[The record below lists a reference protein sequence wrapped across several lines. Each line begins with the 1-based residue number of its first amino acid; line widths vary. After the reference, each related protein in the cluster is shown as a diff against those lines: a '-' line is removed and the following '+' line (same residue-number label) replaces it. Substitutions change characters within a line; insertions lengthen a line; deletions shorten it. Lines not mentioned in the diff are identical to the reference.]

1 MSDYFYNYWYLYDK
15 LSFIFFCLSI
25 CLIIYFCL
33 SNRSSLKHSESSLIL
48 FKQFFTGSE
57 FCKVWSLKRHYT
69 HRSFLSFSEYR
80 DRKSSCFKH
89 FRGFPCSNCSM
100 IVSILSRIFQLNFK
114 LFGFWGW
121 GWTWGW
127 AWGWCVGVSIN
138 FSKTLFFTQFNLFGI
153 IL

>member
-1 MSDYFYNYWYLYDK
+1 MFKLCVRLFLQLLVSLWQIIFYFFLFIDMFNYL
-15 LSFIFFCLSI
+15 
-25 CLIIYFCL
+25 FCL

-89 FRGFPCSNCSM
+89 FRGFPCSDCSM

-114 LFGFWGW
+114 LFGFWN
-121 GWTWGW
+121 WGW
-127 AWGWCVGVSIN
+127 AWGWCWGWCWGFYYSFKNFILYSI
-138 FSKTLFFTQFNLFGI
+138 
-153 IL
+153 